1 MQGLDGDPV
10 GRHAGEI
17 SGGVRGHHFRQQTVI
32 GDRFVVHRLSKRI
45 EVAGRLIGAT
55 GPFIDV
61 ADAVPVCIGRAIAS
75 AHTEGVHLVSIAVA
89 VAVGNVRTA
98 TVVDG
103 TGAIA
108 HPADIQVAHAVVHVI
123 TDAVPIGIR
132 RAGPTA
138 IANGVEL
145 VSVAVAIARRNVI
158 TATVPSRT
166 GAIANAAFVQLTNA
180 IVHVVANAIRIP
192 ICATVTIA
200 HPNRVRRAH
209 AIVHVVADSIG
220 VGIRRAAST
229 AHAEG
234 VELIAITITVS
245 CGNAGATTFL
255 DRTGTI
261 ADPTSIKGSDAIVHV
276 VTNAIGIGVRHAIAV
291 ADSQSVIRSDAVVDL
306 VADLVGINIVEAV
319 AITIEVGLR
328 VGAVVGATEVA
339 GVVEGQGGGCGH
351 SARREVLD
359 IERAT
364 NVAVGGQLGEQH
376 ASIRIGGAVGI
387 SIVDEPQTADQIVD
401 DQILSGLKRGGPIL
415 VG

>member
-1 MQGLDGDPV
+1 M
-10 GRHAGEI
+10 I
-17 SGGVRGHHFRQQTVI
+17 
-32 GDRFVVHRLSKRI
+32 
-45 EVAGRLIGAT
+45 
-55 GPFIDV
+55 
-61 ADAVPVCIGRAIAS
+61 
-75 AHTEGVHLVSIAVA
+75 
-89 VAVGNVRTA
+89 
-98 TVVDG
+98 
-103 TGAIA
+103 
-108 HPADIQVAHAVVHVI
+108 
-123 TDAVPIGIR
+123 
-132 RAGPTA
+132 
-138 IANGVEL
+138 
-145 VSVAVAIARRNVI
+145 SVAVAIACRNVI
-158 TATVPSRT
+158 TTTVPSGART
-166 GAIANAAFVQLTNA
+166 IANATFVQLTNA
-180 IVHVVANAIRIP
+180 IIHVIANAVLIRVRG
-192 ICATVTIA
+192 TVSIA
-200 HPNRVRRAH
+200 HPNRVRRAN

-234 VELIAITITVS
+234 VELVAITITVS

-276 VTNAIGIGVRHAIAV
+276 VTNAICIGVRRASAV

-328 VGAVVGATEVA
+328 VGAVVGAAEVA

-376 ASIRIGGAVGI
+376 ASIRIGGSVGI
-387 SIVDEPQTADQIVD
+387 PVVDEPQTADEVID
-401 DQILSGLKRGGPIL
+401 DEVAPTFEGSRPIL
-415 VG
+415 IWRGRCTRRVLPG